1 MRIFNTKFSPLG
13 LLANLW
19 EFPSIALTA
28 GEEDQEGKDVTQHL
42 VEDFA
47 VPSSIASS
55 RTFVSDVLHIFSH
68 IRQTY
73 K

>member
-1 MRIFNTKFSPLG
+1 MLFAG

-19 EFPSIALTA
+19 EFPSIALTS
-28 GEEDQEGKDVTQHL
+28 EEESQWEESVTQQL
-42 VEDFA
+42 QEDFT
-47 VPSSIASS
+47 VPESYAKDRI
-55 RTFVSDVLHIFSH
+55 FVSDVLHIFSH